1 MAGYKALFE
10 EQKLIFNLAKAIG
23 DQQATLIA
31 DLENKG
37 FILLDSSIH
46 RNSADSRKAVKAL
59 EQAKWAIVPT
69 ASGVTLRPPVGGS
82 VSLGK
87 AGSRNSEQ
95 AL

>member
-1 MAGYKALFE
+1 MAGYKASFE

-23 DQQATLIA
+23 DQPATLIA

-46 RNSADSRKAVKAL
+46 RNSTDSRKAVKAL
-59 EQAKWAIVPT
+59 EHAKWAIVPT
-69 ASGVTLRPPVGGS
+69 ASGVTLKPPVGVKVS
-82 VSLGK
+82 VGK

-95 AL
+95 TL